1 MTSIQFLLAIS
12 IQNHT
17 LTSLEWRKWSPTR
30 DALDYETISTCQH
43 LRDCLGNSMENI
55 HVDVRVE
62 RVKNQSKCMCGV
74 AFLVNFITICVFE
87 CFFSCSFNPVF
98 RSSLWY
104 KQKWSITNSSIE
116 EWQTSSGNI
125 QKCDSGLY
133 SIASVDLLINNQKQV
148 IF

>member
-1 MTSIQFLLAIS
+1 
-12 IQNHT
+12 
-17 LTSLEWRKWSPTR
+17 
-30 DALDYETISTCQH
+30 
-43 LRDCLGNSMENI
+43 MENI

-74 AFLVNFITICVFE
+74 AFLVNFITVCVFE

-116 EWQTSSGNI
+116 EWQTSSRNI

-133 SIASVDLLINNQKQV
+133 SIASVDLLINNQKQFV
-148 IF
+148 FLWTYMVWFPYASALVKKKSYLKNILYVFILCRNPGISLIIFILMAM